1 MLRLEHFRWGT
12 MDWLASSSLG
22 NSVELS
28 VARMYVEPGMGT
40 AWHEHPNSEEAVV
53 VLKGAI
59 HCVID
64 DRLFELHTSGS
75 LVIPRGSAHRI
86 SNVGR
91 DRAVLLLS
99 YSTAQQVY
107 QPVRRS
113 GADKVYSNL
122 C

>member
-12 MDWLASSSLG
+12 VDWLASSSLG

-40 AWHEHPNSEEAVV
+40 AWHHHPHCEEAVV

-64 DRLFELHTSGS
+64 DRLFELQTSGS
-75 LVIPRGSAHRI
+75 LVIPRDTAHSI
-86 SNVGR
+86 SNVGSE
-91 DRAVLLLS
+91 RAVLLVS
-99 YSTAQQVY
+99 YSTANRVY
-107 QPVRRS
+107 QRLRRS
-113 GADKVYSNL
+113 GADKACSNL